1 MPTEP
6 KTIQIPELLE
16 QPTYKYLINNI
27 DEIKNRLCEVI
38 HNMPMDTI
46 LTGITSQANKGLVK
60 YDNLIDDNNDFDADT
75 YCNEEIFDALVYQ
88 ANSKIKK
95 DAKNPFYELS
105 KFLKA
110 Q

>member
-27 DEIKNRLCEVI
+27 DEIKDRLCEVI
-38 HNMPMDTI
+38 NNMPMDTI
-46 LTGITSQANKGLVK
+46 LTGITSQANKGLIK
-60 YDNLIDDNNDFDADT
+60 YGKLIDDNTNFDADT

-88 ANSKIKK
+88 AYKEVQTN
-95 DAKNPFYELS
+95 NN
-105 KFLKA
+105 